1 MPFPRMQD
9 DSAGALAWVAVI
21 LIVLG
26 LVVMS
31 PTGGFFLVVLAAV
44 AALAPLVFGSTKRR
58 IFAGAVFC
66 AATLIG
72 IATYPEFRKD
82 YDPYLERARQK
93 SAPAPDTPPS
103 NSPAR

>member
-1 MPFPRMQD
+1 MPFPRMRD

-31 PTGGFFLVVLAAV
+31 PTGGFFLLVLAAI
-44 AALAPLVFGSTKRR
+44 AALVPLVFGSTKRR
-58 IFAGAVFC
+58 IFAGVVFC
-66 AATLIG
+66 AATLVG
-72 IATYPEFRKD
+72 IAIYPEFRKD
-82 YDPYLERARQK
+82 YDPYLERARQEG
-93 SAPAPDTPPS
+93 SRAPQTPPL